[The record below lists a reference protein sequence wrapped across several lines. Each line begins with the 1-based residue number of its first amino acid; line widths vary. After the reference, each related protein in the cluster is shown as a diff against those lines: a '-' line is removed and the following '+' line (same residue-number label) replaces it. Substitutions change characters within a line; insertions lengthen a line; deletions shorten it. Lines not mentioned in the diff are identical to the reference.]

1 MKAVYIDQP
10 GGPEALV
17 FGDRPNPSP
26 AAGEVLVKV
35 AYSGVNF
42 IDTYHR
48 SGLYKLPL
56 PAIIGSEASGI
67 VESVGE
73 GVTQFKPGDR
83 VAYAMP
89 RGSYAEYHA
98 VPAHQLVAVPD
109 SVPLDVAAAAMLQG
123 MTAHYLTHSTF
134 PLKQGHTVLLHA
146 AAGGTGRLIVQM
158 ATMVGARIIATVG
171 SEEKAKLTLGDGSSA
186 AILYNSEDWVAEVK
200 RLTDGKGV
208 DVVYDG
214 VGQATFLK
222 GFDCL
227 KPRGMMV
234 TFGQSSG
241 PIGTLDPLMLSAK
254 GSLYLTRPTLFTY
267 VAERADLEWRSRD
280 LFSWIASGK
289 LKVRIDKTYPMAD
302 TAQAHRDLEG
312 RKTTG
317 KLILGIGS
325 YGL

>member
-17 FGDRPNPSP
+17 YGDRPKPAP

-48 SGLYKLPL
+48 GGLYKLPL
-56 PAIIGSEASGI
+56 PAIIGSEAAGT
-67 VESVGE
+67 VEAVGE

-83 VAYAMP
+83 VAYAMA

-98 VPAHQLVAVPD
+98 VPAGQLVIVPD
-109 SVPLDVAAAAMLQG
+109 AVPLDIAAAAMLQG

-134 PLKQGHTVLLHA
+134 ELKHDHTALVHA

-158 ATMVGARIIATVG
+158 ATMAGARIIATVG
-171 SEEKAKLTLGDGSSA
+171 SEAKAKLTLGDGSSA

-214 VGQATFLK
+214 VGQSTFLK
-222 GFDCL
+222 GLDCL
-227 KPRGMMV
+227 KPRGLMV

-241 PIGTLDPLMLSAK
+241 ANAPFDPLILSAK
-254 GSLYLTRPTLFTY
+254 GSLYLTRPTLATY
-267 VAERADLEWRSRD
+267 IAQRADLEWRTRD
-280 LFSWIASGK
+280 LFSWISSGK
-289 LKVRIDKTYPMAD
+289 LKVRIDKIYPLAEA
-302 TAQAHRDLEG
+302 AQAQRDLEG

-317 KLILGIGS
+317 KLIMEIAS
-325 YGL
+325 

>member
-1 MKAVYIDQP
+1 MKAVYIEQP
-10 GGPEALV
+10 GGPEALTY
-17 FGDRPNPSP
+17 GERPKPVP
-26 AAGEVLVKV
+26 AAGQALVKV

-48 SGLYKLPL
+48 GGLYKLPL
-56 PAIIGSEASGI
+56 PAIIGSEGAGT
-67 VESVGE
+67 VEAVGE
-73 GVTQFKPGDR
+73 GVTQLKPGDR
-83 VAYAMP
+83 VAYAMV
-89 RGSYAEYHA
+89 RGSYAEYHS
-98 VPAHQLVAVPD
+98 VPAAQLVAVPD
-109 SVPLDVAAAAMLQG
+109 AVSLDIAAAAMLQG

-134 PLKQGHTVLLHA
+134 ELKAGHTALVHA

-158 ATMVGARIIATVG
+158 ATRVGARIIATVG
-171 SEEKAKLTLGDGSSA
+171 SEPKAKLTLGDGASA

-200 RLTDGKGV
+200 KLTDGKGV

-222 GFDCL
+222 GLDCL

-241 PIGTLDPLMLSAK
+241 PIGTFDPLTLSAK
-254 GSLYLTRPTLFTY
+254 GSLYLTRPTLATY
-267 VAERADLEWRSRD
+267 IAERADLEWRSGD

-289 LKVRIDKTYPMAD
+289 LKIRIDKIYPLAEA
-302 TAQAHRDLEG
+302 AQAQRDLEG

-317 KLILGIGS
+317 KLVLQIA
-325 YGL
+325 